1 MRRTIT
7 DLRYTRV
14 PIPLVVAGGVLLGVL
29 GIGNVSGTAGPA
41 VGPDLIII
49 DPAAPITEHRP
60 IPREALAPGS
70 PIPQAGDHTLYS
82 SPDHSVRVGV
92 WETEPGTVLLD
103 MRSAEYVHVI
113 QGDSILRRADG
124 KTWKVKAGDSFIV
137 PKGFKGEAKQTS
149 HFRKLYVEILSGS
162 DR

>member
-1 MRRTIT
+1 MRRTMIE
-7 DLRYTRV
+7 LRHARA
-14 PIPLVVAGGVLLGVL
+14 PIPLVIAGGLLLSVLS
-29 GIGNVSGTAGPA
+29 IRNVSGSAAPA
-41 VGPDLIII
+41 AGPDLIIL
-49 DPAAPITEHRP
+49 DPAVAITEHRP

-70 PIPQAGDHTLYS
+70 PIPEAGNHTLYN

-103 MRSAEYVHVI
+103 MHSAEYVHVI
-113 QGDSILRRADG
+113 QGDSILRRVDG

-149 HFRKLYVEILSGS
+149 HFRKLYVEILSGPEG
-162 DR
+162 